1 MSQIINGKE
10 VAAGIRA
17 EVAEEVSK
25 LRAANGR
32 PPKLV
37 VIQVGDNPASSTY
50 VRNKK
55 KACEECGI
63 ECEDIHLSK
72 EISQF
77 DLSTEIDKINHDD
90 TVDGILVQLPLPE
103 HINERAVVNMI
114 DPCKD
119 VDGFTL
125 TNAGKLLAGEDCTLP
140 CTPAGVIELLRST
153 GVNLVSKNAVVI
165 GRSNIVG
172 KPMALM
178 LQRENMNVTMLH
190 SKTSQDDMEF
200 YCRRAD
206 VIVVATGHENTLT
219 EDGKLHGDVSETVE
233 AKWASYYSP
242 VPMGVGPMT
251 VAMLMKNV
259 IRAYKQNNSKEMVK
273 RELQRMVENKT
284 LFYDKETKRYVL
296 V

>member
-1 MSQIINGKE
+1 MSQIISGKE
-10 VAAGIRA
+10 IAAKIRA
-17 EVAEEVSK
+17 EVAEEVFQ

-63 ECEDIHLSK
+63 ECEDIHLPK
-72 EISQF
+72 EISQSEL
-77 DLSTEIDKINHDD
+77 DSEIVKINCDD

-103 HINERAVVNMI
+103 HINERATVNMI
-114 DPCKD
+114 DPRKD

-125 TNAGKLLAGEDCTLP
+125 ANAGKLLAGEDCTLP
-140 CTPAGVIELLRST
+140 CTPAGIIELLRST

-172 KPMALM
+172 KPMALL

-190 SKTSQDDMEF
+190 SKTSQEDMEF
-200 YCRRAD
+200 YCRHAD

-219 EDGKLHGDVSETVE
+219 DNHFYGGKSPIIIDVGINRGTDGKLHGDVSEEVK
-233 AKWASYYSP
+233 AKYSSYYSP

-251 VAMLMKNV
+251 VAMLMRNV
-259 IRAYKQNNSKEMVK
+259 VRAYKPTEKGGEGK
-273 RELQRMVENKT
+273 
-284 LFYDKETKRYVL
+284 
-296 V
+296 